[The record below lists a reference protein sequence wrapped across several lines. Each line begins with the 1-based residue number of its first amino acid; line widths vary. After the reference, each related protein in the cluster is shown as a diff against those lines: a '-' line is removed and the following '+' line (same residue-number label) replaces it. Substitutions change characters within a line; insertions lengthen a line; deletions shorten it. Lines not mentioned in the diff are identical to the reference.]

1 MLHSH
6 AELMNVTRALEYI
19 IMISFQK
26 NQNRMEKENASSL
39 AKIIPTRC
47 PYDEN
52 LEALIIIGVC
62 CISIYNVITWNT

>member
-19 IMISFQK
+19 NMISFQK
-26 NQNRMEKENASSL
+26 NQNQMKKEIASSL

-52 LEALIIIGVC
+52 LEALIIIGLC
-62 CISIYNVITWNT
+62 CI